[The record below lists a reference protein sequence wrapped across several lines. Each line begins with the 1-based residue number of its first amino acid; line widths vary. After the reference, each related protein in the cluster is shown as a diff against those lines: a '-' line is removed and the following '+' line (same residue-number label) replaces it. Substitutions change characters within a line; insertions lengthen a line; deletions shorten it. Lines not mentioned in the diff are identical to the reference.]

1 MQCYYRKAFC
11 SVKEEFHRLKAIL
24 HRLHR
29 QIGQC
34 VVPEG
39 HRIAVHVLLIVT
51 S

>member
-24 HRLHR
+24 HRLRR